1 MAYTDPRQLDPDAYK
16 FQSKFERYRTLRT
29 YYDRVCARFEAML
42 DHATWSDAD
51 SRRLEALSSYFS
63 NEIRL
68 KVDAS
73 RQYWHPSRA
82 ISEEE
87 EWEALDRCTP
97 EDVAHA
103 CIHNFAIKAF
113 QHYGMDYDAYMLINR
128 GFAAFRPQEDSYSKC
143 CPTSFLAFLTSN
155 AKFESYAE
163 SDLFLSGSTF
173 RTRGHWDSAR
183 QDGYVLP
190 TNA

>member
-1 MAYTDPRQLDPDAYK
+1 MDPRQLDPDAYA
-16 FQSKFERYRTLRT
+16 FQSGFERYRTLRT

-42 DHATWSDAD
+42 DQATWSDAD
-51 SRRLEALSSYFS
+51 SRRLEALSSYLS

-103 CIHNFAIKAF
+103 CIYGFAIEAF
-113 QHYGMDYDAYMLINR
+113 QKQGMAYDAYMLINR
-128 GFAAFRPQEDSYSKC
+128 GFAAFRPRDDSYSIC
-143 CPTSFLAFLTSN
+143 CPESFLVLLTSN
-155 AKFESYAE
+155 AKFGSYAE
-163 SDLFLSGSTF
+163 
-173 RTRGHWDSAR
+173 RMPR
-183 QDGYVLP
+183 
-190 TNA
+190 

>member
-1 MAYTDPRQLDPDAYK
+1 
-16 FQSKFERYRTLRT
+16 
-29 YYDRVCARFEAML
+29 ML
-42 DHATWSDAD
+42 DQATWSDAD
-51 SRRLEALSSYFS
+51 SRRLEALSSYLS

-103 CIHNFAIKAF
+103 CIYGFAIKAF
-113 QHYGMDYDAYMLINR
+113 QKQGMAYDAYMLINR
-128 GFAAFRPQEDSYSKC
+128 GFAAFRPRDDSYSIC
-143 CPTSFLAFLTSN
+143 CPESFLVLLTSN
-155 AKFESYAE
+155 AKFESHAE
-163 SDLFLSGSTF
+163 CLA
-173 RTRGHWDSAR
+173 RRGR
-183 QDGYVLP
+183 GQDVA
-190 TNA
+190 TD